1 MNYWII
7 VNGQQKGPFTIEQLR
22 WQKITPQTDV
32 WGDGMPNWTKASQ
45 VPELQSLFTAGA
57 AQPSQQAA
65 APQQQQTQQQYQQQ
79 QTQQQYQQPQQQ
91 SQQQISA
98 YPPNSHVAESILV
111 MLFCCMPFGIVA
123 LVHATMVRMCYDR
136 GDYTAAMQHSQ
147 TASKWLKIG
156 FFIGLAVIVLYAILV
171 FVVGVSIFNGAKY
184 NMWRY

>member
-65 APQQQQTQQQYQQQ
+65 APQQQQAQQQYQQQ

-91 SQQQISA
+91 SQQQMSA

-156 FFIGLAVIVLYAILV
+156 FFIGLAVIVLNAILV
-171 FVVGVSIFNGAKY
+171 WVVVERAKY
-184 NMWRY
+184 NMWRF

>member
-45 VPELQSLFTAGA
+45 VPELQTLFTAGA
-57 AQPSQQAA
+57 AQPQQQAA
-65 APQQQQTQQQYQQQ
+65 QPQQTAQPQQQQYQQQ
-79 QTQQQYQQPQQQ
+79 YQQQA
-91 SQQQISA
+91 SA
-98 YPPNSHVAESILV
+98 YPPPTRVAESILV

-136 GDYTAAMQHSQ
+136 GDYTAATQHSQ
-147 TASKWLKIG
+147 AASKWLKIG
-156 FFIGLAVIVLYAILV
+156 FFIGLAVILLYVLLV
-171 FVVGVSIFNGAKY
+171 FVIGVGFMNKY
-184 NMWRY
+184 GGGMWRY